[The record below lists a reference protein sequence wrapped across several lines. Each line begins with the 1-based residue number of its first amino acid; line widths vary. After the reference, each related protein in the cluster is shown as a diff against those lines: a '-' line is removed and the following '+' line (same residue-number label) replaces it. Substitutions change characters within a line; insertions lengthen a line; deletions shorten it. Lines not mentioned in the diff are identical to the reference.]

1 MKRLAK
7 IIGIIALIA
16 LSSALL
22 AVMGV
27 VIGSGA
33 ASKLLRIPS
42 PDAPVTD
49 TASAEAD
56 MTLDEREGISRE
68 DISSQTEPEEVPG
81 PNSDQDAAASAQVKP
96 QDEDSLGV
104 IMVGDSRSVGMHDAM
119 VDYEDPFLYIAQS
132 GEGYEWFVE
141 EGLSQME
148 KAIKNHPS
156 WPVVF
161 NLGVNDT
168 SAVMKYITLYQSFA
182 GRFPNTDFFYLS
194 VNPLTKDSTL
204 VVDEQVVVF
213 NQYLKMAFP
222 ETYLDSYSML
232 KKEGFESADGVHYS
246 DDTYRRIHQF
256 ILDELEKYGAL
267 AS

>member
-1 MKRLAK
+1 MKKLAK
-7 IIGIIALIA
+7 IIGIIALVA

-22 AVMGV
+22 AAMGV
-27 VIGSGA
+27 LIGSGA
-33 ASKLLRIPS
+33 ASKLLHIPS
-42 PDAPVTD
+42 LEATTAD
-49 TASAEAD
+49 TASDQAEQELGEQED
-56 MTLDEREGISRE
+56 LSRE
-68 DISSQTEPEEVPG
+68 ALFSETESEEMPAAA
-81 PNSDQDAAASAQVKP
+81 NDAAAYAPAQE
-96 QDEDSLGV
+96 QSRAADGFGV

-132 GEGYEWFVE
+132 GEGYDWFVE
-141 EGLSQME
+141 EGLPQME
-148 KAIKNHPS
+148 KAIREHPS
-156 WPVVF
+156 WPVVL

-168 SAVMKYITLYQSFA
+168 SAVMNYITLYQSFA
-182 GRFPNTDFFYLS
+182 GRYPNTDFYFLS

-222 ETYLDSYSML
+222 ATYLDSYSML

-256 ILDELEKYGAL
+256 ILDELEKFGVSAP
-267 AS
+267 

>member
-1 MKRLAK
+1 MKKLAK
-7 IIGIIALIA
+7 IIGIIALIV
-16 LSSALL
+16 LGSALM
-22 AVMGV
+22 AAMGV
-27 VIGSGA
+27 LIGSGA

-42 PDAPVTD
+42 PESQ
-49 TASAEAD
+49 TAELVSAEAD
-56 MTLDEREGISRE
+56 GAGQEKLSDEGIFSE
-68 DISSQTEPEEVPG
+68 TESEAFSGQESG
-81 PNSDQDAAASAQVKP
+81 AAASLPEQEQP
-96 QDEDSLGV
+96 QDTDSFGV

-141 EGLSQME
+141 DGLPRME
-148 KAIKNHPS
+148 KAIKEHPA

-168 SAVMKYITLYQSFA
+168 SAVMNYITLYQSFA
-182 GRFPNTDFFYLS
+182 GRYPNTDFYYLS

-222 ETYLDSYSML
+222 DTYLDSYSML

-256 ILDELEKYGAL
+256 ILDELEKYGVTAP
-267 AS
+267 